1 MMEPFRTVHSR
12 VTPLPDPNIDTD
24 QIIPKQFLKLV
35 SRSGF
40 GRYLFYDRRREGGS
54 GFVLDDPRYAGSRI
68 LVAGD
73 NFGCGSSR
81 EHAVWAIKDF
91 GFGVVVSTSFADI
104 FYSNCI
110 KNGVLPVRLPAADLA
125 HLMEE
130 RGEVV
135 VDLGRQSIR
144 TASRTISFRMDP
156 YKRIMLLEG
165 LDEISQTLQH
175 EDRISRFEAASPY
188 PSVR

>member
-1 MMEPFRTVHSR
+1 MEPFRTVHST
-12 VTPLPDPNIDTD
+12 VTPLPEPNIDTD

-40 GRYLFYDRRREGGS
+40 GRYLFYDRRREDGS
-54 GFVLDDPRYAGSRI
+54 DFVLDDPRYAGSRI

-91 GFGVVVSTSFADI
+91 GFSVVASTSFADI

-110 KNGVLPVRLPAADLA
+110 KNGVLPIRLPASDLD
-125 HLMEE
+125 HLMGE

-135 VDLGRQSIR
+135 VDLGRQTIR

-165 LDEISQTLQH
+165 LDEIAQTLQH
-175 EDRISRFEAASPY
+175 EDQIARFEEASPY